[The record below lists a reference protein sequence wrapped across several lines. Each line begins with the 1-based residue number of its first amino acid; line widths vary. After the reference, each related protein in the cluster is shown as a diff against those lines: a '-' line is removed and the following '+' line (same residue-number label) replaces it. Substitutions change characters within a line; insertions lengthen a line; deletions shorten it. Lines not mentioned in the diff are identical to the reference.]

1 MNNIKTHCGLYAVC
15 SSIKGEGAIYYVQKG
30 LEKLQHRGQEGAGIC
45 FYKNKEIKLI
55 TGEGLVENAIPVVPF
70 GNSLAMGHVR
80 YSTSRSNKGSLNEV
94 QPLIGNSNKG
104 KFAVCHNGNIP
115 IQNRKNSI
123 EDENDTMFIVRYIS
137 NKLNKND
144 SMISILSDLVKE
156 IDSAYCLMIMFN
168 DKLYLVRDK
177 HGVRPL
183 VIGIGNLGIN
193 HSLWVSSE
201 SCAFPDWV
209 NTARDVEPGE
219 IISMK
224 DGLWES
230 FKICDV
236 DPSVCIFEYVYF
248 LRETSV
254 VNNVLVKDAR
264 QKMGSYLCLQDI
276 QEKTLPPKD
285 SIVVGAPNSGISAG
299 MAYAK
304 ENDYEYKQVII
315 RKVKKRTFIEKS
327 QRHRIDAVR
336 RKFLVDKDLKDKSIV
351 FVDDSLVRGNTVKGI
366 INMLKESGVREVHIR
381 IASAPVKYPCYF
393 GIDIPDKNDLIATNR
408 NIEDICKEVG
418 AESLKYLNEDLMI
431 QSVKSSG
438 LKYNKLCTGCFN
450 SNYNELLNW

>member
-1 MNNIKTHCGLYAVC
+1 MFIYKRGGSYILC
-15 SSIKGEGAIYYVQKG
+15 SKRFR
-30 LEKLQHRGQEGAGIC
+30 KLQHRGQEGAGIC

-115 IQNRKNSI
+115 IQNRKI
-123 EDENDTMFIVRYIS
+123 LEDENDTMFIVRYIS

-201 SCAFPDWV
+201 SCAFPDW
-209 NTARDVEPGE
+209 
-219 IISMK
+219 
-224 DGLWES
+224 
-230 FKICDV
+230 
-236 DPSVCIFEYVYF
+236 
-248 LRETSV
+248 
-254 VNNVLVKDAR
+254 
-264 QKMGSYLCLQDI
+264 
-276 QEKTLPPKD
+276 
-285 SIVVGAPNSGISAG
+285 
-299 MAYAK
+299 
-304 ENDYEYKQVII
+304 
-315 RKVKKRTFIEKS
+315 
-327 QRHRIDAVR
+327 
-336 RKFLVDKDLKDKSIV
+336 
-351 FVDDSLVRGNTVKGI
+351 
-366 INMLKESGVREVHIR
+366 
-381 IASAPVKYPCYF
+381 
-393 GIDIPDKNDLIATNR
+393 
-408 NIEDICKEVG
+408 
-418 AESLKYLNEDLMI
+418 
-431 QSVKSSG
+431 
-438 LKYNKLCTGCFN
+438 
-450 SNYNELLNW
+450 